1 MRTKHTEEEKFDSPF
16 AQRLRSLLDQKKMSQ
31 AAVANSVGVLR
42 QTVQQYV
49 SGKSVPSYENLIK
62 IANYFE
68 VDAAYLLGATDD
80 PTPKGCEHKILPVR
94 TVTSTWYEAVMVRG
108 FGAKL
113 ADTFNSMEEVA
124 LAIKKATDRE
134 IEMGYKPSRYFI
146 VRCDMARIVDD
157 NGDVVSE
164 TVTRVRM

>member
-1 MRTKHTEEEKFDSPF
+1 MRTTHTEEEKFYSPF
-16 AQRLRSLLDQKKMSQ
+16 AQRLRSLRDKHGATRQALADYLGISQ
-31 AAVANSVGVLR
+31 QMVGVYLG
-42 QTVQQYV
+42 
-49 SGKSVPSYENLIK
+49 GKNVPSYDKLVK
-62 IANYFE
+62 IAEFFE

-124 LAIKKATDRE
+124 LAIKKGTERE

-157 NGDVVSE
+157 DGDVVSE
-164 TVTRVRM
+164 TITRVRM

>member
-1 MRTKHTEEEKFDSPF
+1 MKTKRTEEEKFYSPF
-16 AQRLRSLLDQKKMSQ
+16 AQRLRNLLEQKKVSQ
-31 AAVANSVGVLR
+31 AAVANAVGVLR

-49 SGKSVPSYENLIK
+49 SGKSVPNYENLVK

-68 VDAAYLLGATDD
+68 IDASYLLGATDD

-94 TVTSTWYEAVMVRG
+94 RIINTWYEAVMVRG

-113 ADTFNSMEEVA
+113 ADTFNNMEEVA
-124 LAIKKATDRE
+124 LAIKKVTDRE
-134 IEMGYKPSRYFI
+134 IEMDCEPSRYFI

>member
-1 MRTKHTEEEKFDSPF
+1 MRTKHTEEEKFYSPF
-16 AQRLRSLLDQKKMSQ
+16 ALRLRNLKDKHRVTQRALADYLG
-31 AAVANSVGVLR
+31 VAHQMVGF
-42 QTVQQYV
+42 YIC
-49 SGKSVPSYENLIK
+49 GKSVPSYEKLVK
-62 IANYFE
+62 IAEFFE
-68 VDAAYLLGATDD
+68 VDVSYLLGATDD
-80 PTPKGCEHKILPVR
+80 PTPKGCDHKILPVW
-94 TVTSTWYEAVMVRG
+94 TGTSTWYEAVMVRG

-164 TVTRVRM
+164 TITRVRM

>member
-1 MRTKHTEEEKFDSPF
+1 MRTKHTEEEKFYSPF

-31 AAVANSVGVLR
+31 AAVANAVGVLR

-62 IANYFE
+62 IANYLE

-80 PTPKGCEHKILPVR
+80 PTPKGCDHKILPVR
-94 TVTSTWYEAVMVRG
+94 TVTSTRYEAVMIRG

-124 LAIKKATDRE
+124 LAIKKGTERE

-146 VRCDMARIVDD
+146 VRCDMARIVDGD
-157 NGDVVSE
+157 GDVVSE
-164 TVTRVRM
+164 TITRVRM

>member
-1 MRTKHTEEEKFDSPF
+1 MRTKHTEEEKFYSPF
-16 AQRLRSLLDQKKMSQ
+16 ALRLRNLLEQKKVSQ
-31 AAVANSVGVLR
+31 AAVSNAVGVLR

-68 VDAAYLLGATDD
+68 VDASYLLGATDD
-80 PTPKGCEHKILPVR
+80 PTPKGCDHKILPVWP
-94 TVTSTWYEAVMVRG
+94 VTSTWYEAVMVRG

-124 LAIKKATDRE
+124 LAIKKVTDRE

-146 VRCDMARIVDD
+146 VRCDIVRIFDD

>member
-80 PTPKGCEHKILPVR
+80 PTPKGCDHKILPVR

-113 ADTFNSMEEVA
+113 ADTFNSMEEVT
-124 LAIKKATDRE
+124 LAIKKGTERE

-146 VRCDMARIVDD
+146 VRCNMARIVDGD
-157 NGDVVSE
+157 GDVVSE
-164 TVTRVRM
+164 TVMRVRM

>member
-1 MRTKHTEEEKFDSPF
+1 MRTKRTEEEKFDSPF

-94 TVTSTWYEAVMVRG
+94 TVTSTWYEAVMARG

-124 LAIKKATDRE
+124 LAIKKGTERE

-146 VRCDMARIVDD
+146 VSCDMARIVDGE
-157 NGDVVSE
+157 GDVVSE
-164 TVTRVRM
+164 TITRVRM

>member
-1 MRTKHTEEEKFDSPF
+1 MRTKRTEEEKFYSPF
-16 AQRLRSLLDQKKMSQ
+16 AQRLRNFLEQKKVSQ
-31 AAVANSVGVLR
+31 ADVANAVGVLR
-42 QTVQQYV
+42 QTIQQYV

-68 VDAAYLLGATDD
+68 VDASYLLGATDD
-80 PTPKGCEHKILPVR
+80 PTPKGCDHKILPVR

-124 LAIKKATDRE
+124 LAIKKVTDRE

-146 VRCDMARIVDD
+146 VRCDIVRIFDD

>member
-1 MRTKHTEEEKFDSPF
+1 MRAIHTEEEKFYSPF
-16 AQRLRSLLDQKKMSQ
+16 AQRLRNLLEQKKVSQ
-31 AAVANSVGVLR
+31 AAVANAVGVLR

-68 VDAAYLLGATDD
+68 IDASYLLGATDD
-80 PTPKGCEHKILPVR
+80 PTLKGSNHKILPVR
-94 TVTSTWYEAVMVRG
+94 TVISTWYEAVMIRG

-124 LAIKKATDRE
+124 LAIKKGTERE

-146 VRCDMARIVDD
+146 VRCDMARIVDGD
-157 NGDVVSE
+157 GDVVSE
-164 TVTRVRM
+164 TITRVRM